1 MNCIIID
8 DEPLAI
14 EVVESYCNAMGSIN
28 VLKTFTSALD
38 AINYINGSNPNTID
52 LILSDIEMP
61 NISGVDFIKSLQGK
75 KPYVIFTTAYPQYAL
90 DGYNLNAID
99 YLVKPIPFPR
109 FIQAINKVKELKQ
122 LRDSKFM
129 GNVSSAG
136 GSNSNTTD
144 GFIFVKSEYENIKI
158 VLSDIQ
164 FVQGLKDYLKI
175 HITGR
180 KSVLTLMN
188 FKEIQTK
195 LPEND
200 FLRVHRSYLVNI
212 NMIESIQ
219 KSKIIINNL
228 RIPIGESYKSI
239 IYNRFSI

>member
-1 MNCIIID
+1 MMNCIIID

-38 AINYINGSNPNTID
+38 AVNYMNEVKAVE
-52 LILSDIEMP
+52 LIFSDIEMP
-61 NISGVDFIKSLQGK
+61 NISGVDFVKSLQGK
-75 KPYVIFTTAYPQYAL
+75 KPYIIFTTAYPQYAL
-90 DGYNLNAID
+90 EGYNLNAID

-122 LRDSKFM
+122 LRDSNFI

-136 GSNSNTTD
+136 GSNATSND
-144 GFIFVKSEYENIKI
+144 DFIFVKSEYENIKI
-158 VLSDIQ
+158 ALMDIQ
-164 FVQGLKDYLKI
+164 FIQGLKDYLKI
-175 HITGR
+175 HINGR

-188 FKEIQTK
+188 FKDMQTK

-219 KSKIIINNL
+219 KSKIIINEL
-228 RIPIGESYKSI
+228 RIPIGESYKSMV
-239 IYNRFSI
+239 YQRFGI